1 MKIDLKHVETPE
13 EESAVISVVNV
24 TDSIRGAIDLL
35 ENQCAT
41 IPVQHDD
48 KTMMCRIDQI
58 YYIESVDKRS
68 FVYTKAGCY
77 ETKYRLYELEEMLRG
92 RTFLRVQKGVLLN
105 LMKIRSIKPA
115 LGGRYTALLKN
126 EEEVVI
132 SRKYVADLKKALKG
146 GE

>member
-1 MKIDLKHVETPE
+1 MRIDLKHVETPE

-24 TDSIRGAIDLL
+24 TDSVRGAIDLL

-77 ETKYRLYELEEMLRG
+77 ETKHRLYELEELLDSR
-92 RTFLRVQKGVLLN
+92 FLRSAKAMIVN
-105 LMKIRSIKPA
+105 IRKIRSVKSE
-115 LGGRYTALLKN
+115 LNGRMRAELLN
-126 EEEVVI
+126 GEQIII
-132 SRKYVADLKKALKG
+132 SRAYVKELKEKLG
-146 GE
+146 V